1 MLNNDM
7 LCEKHEFDA
16 PTVPKIEYGKL
27 LHSMRICRVAVQAV
41 RLHCRISVVHFVALI
56 ASRSYL
62 KPLH

>member
-27 LHSMRICRVAVQAV
+27 LVIRRTTDE
-41 RLHCRISVVHFVALI
+41 LW
-56 ASRSYL
+56 
-62 KPLH
+62 